1 MPTQQCLKQKHFM
14 HGRAWDKYP
23 FHFQLGHGSSS
34 GAKNGWVYSPSFII
48 TSLNPPLNPLLDLS
62 RASWVRQN
70 QEDIYSIACENIRF
84 SSLFASGDVSRVSFR
99 FVPPRETSPAAKSEE
114 KRMFSQAIYSKALRY
129 HPPSSTLLAL
139 IGASAFAFNK
149 CPHKPDI
156 FWKLNS
162 SRLLLISFKKSKY

>member
-1 MPTQQCLKQKHFM
+1 M
-14 HGRAWDKYP
+14 HSRAWDKYP

-34 GAKNGWVYSPSFII
+34 GAKNGWVHSPSFII